1 MAGLRNLGYPQGHL
15 QKTHPFPNSRAQ
27 ARNMTKVSIQRENCK
42 IQFCLSPLIERSR
55 ICSIPPSSSFLP
67 RGKTMGKIRKGGH
80 TLLPWSCRVILHL
93 YVNQFSQR
101 PSMGGCR
108 PQSQREL
115 CLSEAPEGLGNTS
128 KQFDRHWLRFSSFRK
143 LPYANPT

>member
-42 IQFCLSPLIERSR
+42 TILPLSPHRKILGSAQYL
-55 ICSIPPSSSFLP
+55 LP
-67 RGKTMGKIRKGGH
+67 LLLPQGKAMGKIRKGGH

-93 YVNQFSQR
+93 YVNQFPQR

-108 PQSQREL
+108 PQSQDS
-115 CLSEAPEGLGNTS
+115 CLSDAPEELRNTN

-143 LPYANPT
+143 LPYLNPT